1 MVEEHDMVR
10 TLVAKGEYPKGTKGV
25 VVHLYPIGPACEVE
39 LWDESDYPVDVI
51 TYLLDEI
58 EAIEG
63 WQA

>member
-10 TLVAKGEYPKGTKGV
+10 TIVAKGEHPKGTKGV
-25 VVHLYPIGPACEVE
+25 VVHLYSTGPACEVE
-39 LWDESDYPVDVI
+39 LCDENDYPVDVI

-63 WQA
+63 